1 MARKSLICPMTAA
14 QDKTPLEE
22 IGKRS
27 AEAGAALAAAAHAVG
42 LENHRAMLTDHRRR
56 VNQDH
61 ALMQFPFL
69 KQLGILPD
77 NYAKNFE
84 PVEDDDVG
92 GILITGDIDVDLL
105 PIQPSQVPTVPTPTI
120 PQPPNGMKPTLRNF
134 LIAAGIV
141 GVGFAG
147 SAATYF
153 LTRPNIPAATTPTT
167 PDKDTSI
174 TIEGH

>member
-1 MARKSLICPMTAA
+1 MTAA

-84 PVEDDDVG
+84 PMEDDDVG

-105 PIQPSQVPTVPTPTI
+105 PTQVPTVPDTVTPQPQVPTVPTPAI
-120 PQPPNGMKPTLRNF
+120 PQPPNGMNQTLRNF
-134 LIAAGIV
+134 LIAAGIFGV
-141 GVGFAG
+141 GVAG

-153 LTRPNIPAATTPTT
+153 LTRPNIPAATTPIT
-167 PDKDTSI
+167 PDTSI